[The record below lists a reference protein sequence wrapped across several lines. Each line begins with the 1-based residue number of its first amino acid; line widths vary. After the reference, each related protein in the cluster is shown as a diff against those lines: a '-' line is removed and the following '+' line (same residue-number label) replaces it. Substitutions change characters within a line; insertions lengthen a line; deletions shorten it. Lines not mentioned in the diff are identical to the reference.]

1 MSILRVQRIA
11 SLLLAVALVWL
22 LLVGTAGAQGPDAT
36 ALELRLPPEGTV
48 GQEMTVSARLTNE
61 TGVAVAGA
69 EVAFRWAVKFM
80 NVGSDLELGRTVTD
94 EQGTA
99 TLSVVHRGEGEMMI
113 TARFDGNTQYG
124 PASATGAVPIQPGP
138 PQYLEKAGV
147 RIPGINVYLLA
158 GVLGT
163 VWSIYFV
170 VMTLILLIARE
181 GSGLADT

>member
-11 SLLLAVALVWL
+11 SPILGAALAWLLLA
-22 LLVGTAGAQGPDAT
+22 GIAGAQGLDAT

-48 GQEMTVSARLTNE
+48 GQEMTLSARLTNE
-61 TGVAVAGA
+61 TGVAVVGA
-69 EVAFRWAVKFM
+69 EVVFLRAVRFM

-99 TLSVVHRGEGEMMI
+99 TLSVVHRGEGEMMV

-124 PASATGAVPIQPGP
+124 PASASGSVHIQPGP
-138 PQYLEKAGV
+138 PQYVEKAGV

-158 GVLGT
+158 GILGT
-163 VWSIYFV
+163 VWTLYFV

-181 GSGLADT
+181 GSGLADI